1 MTFQNKVVIV
11 TGAGHGIGRGIA
23 QLYAKNGAQVVV
35 ADINSE
41 TGEQTVEEINNG
53 YAGRAIFVKTDVKKP
68 EEIINLM
75 EVTSKT
81 FGTVHILINNV
92 GVSINKS
99 IFDLSVEEWDEV
111 LQTNLRSVF
120 LCSREAAKYMRKNER
135 GGAIVNLASTRAT
148 MSERDTEA
156 YSASKGGILALTHA
170 LAISLGEHKITVN
183 SISPGWIE
191 VNHYESLSVT
201 DHSQHPAG
209 RVGTPGDIAR
219 TCLYLTNEEND
230 FITGT
235 NMIVDGG
242 MTRKMIY
249 EE

>member
-41 TGEQTVEEINNG
+41 TGKQTAEEINKG
-53 YAGRAIFVKTDVKKP
+53 SVGRAIFVKTDVKKP
-68 EEIINLM
+68 EEIKNLM

-81 FGTVHILINNV
+81 FGTIHILINNV

-99 IFDLSVEEWDEV
+99 MFDLTVEEWDEV

-156 YSASKGGILALTHA
+156 YSASNGGILALTHS

-191 VNHYESLSVT
+191 VNHYESLSKT

-209 RVGTPGDIAR
+209 RVGNPGDIAR
-219 TCLYLTNEEND
+219 TCLYLTNKEND

-235 NMIVDGG
+235 NITVDGG